1 MTRDEVLK
9 MAREANVYASHQ
21 TDDSYDW
28 HQIRDERFAA
38 LVAQHEREQ
47 CAKVCEAIDEDY
59 DGEDV
64 LATWC
69 AEAIRKRG
77 EK

>member
-38 LVAQHEREQ
+38 LVAAHEREA
-47 CAKVCEAIDEDY
+47 CVMIVEHYTGAWSDEGY
-59 DGEDV
+59 A
-64 LATWC
+64 LTQ
-69 AEAIRKRG
+69 AIRARNK
-77 EK
+77 E